1 MAAAVAT
8 TQVPLALHGL
18 TKEPPQ
24 IPRRRDVLTNI
35 NYYKDPGDG
44 SLPMPIVIADNTVKN
59 ERPHIPQ
66 QTIIHDVTGEED
78 QYTLDNHG
86 FQFLRHESATK
97 TLQDFQDEEHVKAE
111 YYPESIRLLK
121 EVTGASRIFLF
132 DHKTRCGPSHWHKL
146 GKGNRS
152 SRGPLFRAH
161 VDQSYAGA
169 EFVLR
174 RWFPDEADELLKRRY
189 QIINI
194 WRPIR
199 PVLKDPFGVADG
211 SSIPDA
217 DLVGASIIYP
227 ADRDRDETWTILP
240 PRRAGTG
247 TGMGMPAH
255 HRWYYK
261 HAQRPDEVLLVK
273 CFDSDER
280 VPARRAPHSAFEDR
294 EYEDREARESIEARA
309 LVFYD

>member
-8 TQVPLALHGL
+8 THMPPAFQGL
-18 TKEPPQ
+18 TEEHTQTAQ
-24 IPRRRDVLTNI
+24 IPRRHDVLTNI

-44 SLPMPIVIADNTVKN
+44 SLPMPIVIANNTVKN

-66 QTIIHDVTGEED
+66 QTVVHDVTGEED
-78 QYTLDNHG
+78 KYTLDSHG
-86 FQFLRHESATK
+86 FQFLRHESKTK
-97 TLQDFQDEEHVKAE
+97 SLQAFQDEDYVKGE

-132 DHKTRCGPSHWHKL
+132 DHKTRCGPSNWHKL

-152 SRGPLFRAH
+152 SRGPLLRAH

-169 EFVLR
+169 ELVLR
-174 RWFPDEADELLKRRY
+174 RWFAAEADELVKQRY

-199 PVLKDPFGVADG
+199 PVLKDPLGVADG

-227 ADRDRDETWTILP
+227 ADRDETWTILP
-240 PRRAGTG
+240 RAT
-247 TGMGMPAH
+247 

-261 HAQRPDEVLLVK
+261 HAQRPDEVLLIK
-273 CFDSDER
+273 CFDSEAG
-280 VPARRAPHSAFEDR
+280 VPARRAPHSAFEDG
-294 EYEDREARESIEARA
+294 EYKDGEARESIEARA
-309 LVFYD
+309 LLFYD

>member
-8 TQVPLALHGL
+8 TQASPAFQGL
-18 TKEPPQ
+18 TEERAQ
-24 IPRRRDVLTNI
+24 TTHAPRPRDVLTNI

-59 ERPHIPQ
+59 ERPHISQ

-78 QYTLDNHG
+78 KYTLDSHG
-86 FQFLRHESATK
+86 FQFLHHESTTK
-97 TLQDFQDEEHVKAE
+97 SLQDFQDEEHVKNE
-111 YYPESIRLLK
+111 YYPESTQLLK
-121 EVTGASRIFLF
+121 QVTGASRVFLF
-132 DHKTRCGPSHWHKL
+132 DHKTRCGPSNWHKL

-152 SRGPLFRAH
+152 SRGPLLRAH

-169 EFVLR
+169 ELVLR
-174 RWFPDEADELLKRRY
+174 RWFPEEAESLLTRRY

-199 PVLKDPFGVADG
+199 PVLKDPLAVADG

-217 DLVGASIIYP
+217 DLVAASIIYP
-227 ADRDRDETWTILP
+227 SDRDETWTILP
-240 PRRAGTG
+240 RAT
-247 TGMGMPAH
+247 

-261 HAQRPDEVLLVK
+261 HAQRPDDVLLIK
-273 CFDSDER
+273 CFDSSEG
-280 VPARRAPHSAFEDR
+280 VPARRAPHSAFEDP
-294 EYEDREARESIEARA
+294 EYKDGEARESIEARA